1 MGYLTGNAIDER
13 ADSIGS
19 IRIPADSRLRQALY
33 GALFELA
40 NSYEWELFG
49 TLTPLECAAYFQE
62 IGIEFMTQNL
72 FIGTI
77 FATITDDIPAAALL
91 CDGSSVSKDDYPRL
105 WEYCVNLR
113 SGNNVIL
120 PDLRD
125 KFILGGGGIEPVS
138 GGSSEITLTE
148 LEMPAHT
155 HTTLPH
161 THTASYPSP
170 FGTLEGVGVP
180 LPAVNNPPLPAITSP
195 SIVDVLASGGG
206 LAHNNMPP
214 YIALK
219 YCVWAK

>member
-1 MGYLTGNAIDER
+1 MGYLTGNAINER
-13 ADSIGS
+13 ADAVGS

-33 GALFELA
+33 GAIFELA
-40 NSYEWELFG
+40 NSYEWETFG
-49 TLTPLECAAYFQE
+49 ILTPLECAAYFQE
-62 IGIEFMTQNL
+62 IGLEFMTQNL
-72 FIGTI
+72 FVGNI
-77 FATITDDIPAAALL
+77 FATIAEIPDAALL

-105 WEYCVNLR
+105 WEYCPDLR

-125 KFILGGGGIEPVS
+125 KFILGGGGIAPVS
-138 GGSSEITLTE
+138 GGSKDVTLTE

-155 HTTLPH
+155 HATIPH

-195 SIVDVLASGGG
+195 ASVDILSTGGG
-206 LAHNNMPP
+206 MPHENMPP